1 MRRLSSRCAH
11 VFVAAA
17 VSTLLSAPVAQAATI
32 GSPLIDRTIRDYNI
46 GGLFVYDL
54 LLVPEGF
61 QVVSWGFYSLNTSNP
76 VSTSGVGNV
85 ITPLLFA
92 NTGGNNFEIIGI
104 GTTRTNTNT
113 GAQYFSF
120 GLTSGT
126 NIVGPNTYFGWR
138 DGNISGSIVNDG
150 SIELDYSGGPGLYY
164 YPTNAPTTFSG
175 VIAPGQAYLF
185 TDNTTTARTYSV
197 EVTTA
202 PIPEPASML
211 LFGTGL
217 IGLGA
222 WRRRRR

>member
-1 MRRLSSRCAH
+1 MKRRSSRCAR

-17 VSTLLSAPVAQAATI
+17 LCALLAAPGAGAATI
-32 GSPLIDRTIRDYNI
+32 GSPLVGREIRDYNI

-54 LLVPEGF
+54 LLVPVGS
-61 QVVSWGFYSLNTSNP
+61 QVVSWGFYSLDTPNP
-76 VSTSGVGNV
+76 RSTSGLNNL

-92 NTGGNNFEIIGI
+92 NTSGNNFEIIGI
-104 GTTRTNTNT
+104 GTTQTNANT

-120 GLTSGT
+120 GLTYGS
-126 NIVGPNTYFGWR
+126 NIVGSNTYFGWR

-150 SIELDYSGGPGLYY
+150 SIELDYSGGPGLLY

-175 VIAPGQAYLF
+175 AIAPGQVYQF
-185 TDNTTTARTYSV
+185 TDNTTTGRTYSV